1 MQAYTF
7 SEGKAIFASGSPFPA
22 FEGFGK
28 RFESGHLGTWYLVLP
43 IIVRVHVELV
53 LVLTVLSLLL
63 MIDTVTE
70 KTGTV
75 LAVLALADI
84 NRFEP
89 GQANNA
95 YIFPGVALGV
105 IAAGNYNRSHHHH
118 SNHHHHNNDNNNNSV
133 LDECHTASY
142 KYMGLGWIGLN
153 GIRVG

>member
-1 MQAYTF
+1 M
-7 SEGKAIFASGSPFPA
+7 I
-22 FEGFGK
+22 
-28 RFESGHLGTWYLVLP
+28 
-43 IIVRVHVELV
+43 
-53 LVLTVLSLLL
+53 LLL
-63 MIDTVTE
+63 K

-118 SNHHHHNNDNNNNSV
+118 SNHHHHNNDNNNNSI
-133 LDECHTASY
+133 LDECRTASY

>member
-1 MQAYTF
+1 MRLDLP
-7 SEGKAIFASGSPFPA
+7 SLPLKDLGKGLSRAIWG
-22 FEGFGK
+22 
-28 RFESGHLGTWYLVLP
+28 RGTWYLVLP

-63 MIDTVTE
+63 MIDTVPE

-118 SNHHHHNNDNNNNSV
+118 SNHHHHNNDSNDNSV
-133 LDECHTASY
+133 LNECRTVSY
-142 KYMGLGWIGLN
+142 K
-153 GIRVG
+153 